1 MYPLRQIT
9 GLCVLGWGRDKTN
22 FFGFYQFI
30 EQFGR
35 KLIGEEFEI
44 AVDKFS
50 GLMALFLPGR
60 KLSVKH
66 VIIPIEKSLTRILQ
80 LLEEVSFHLVQYVEA
95 DKYIAVIFQ

>member
-1 MYPLRQIT
+1 
-9 GLCVLGWGRDKTN
+9 
-22 FFGFYQFI
+22 
-30 EQFGR
+30 
-35 KLIGEEFEI
+35 
-44 AVDKFS
+44 
-50 GLMALFLPGR
+50 MALFLPGR